1 MSQIVTFYP
10 SKLTAADIRQSSTLE
25 KSDIGKWAIIV
36 QGTFQIVAGPMP
48 VQINLP

>member
-10 SKLTAADIRQSSTLE
+10 FRLTAADVHLSSTLE

-48 VQINLP
+48 IRINLP